1 MLKRGVW
8 MVKLLNK
15 KLEEVITVIKD
26 SKDYQECIKLKEK
39 MKKNAELMQL
49 IDTLKT
55 LQKEYVKNGY
65 QDREKLEEVENKL
78 YEIPIYVTY
87 IGHLKKVNQMISY
100 VEDDLNDYFYQLFN

>member
-1 MLKRGVW
+1 

-26 SKDYQECIKLKEK
+26 SEDYKECVKLKEK
-39 MKKNAELMQL
+39 MKKNEELMQL

-65 QDREKLEEVENKL
+65 QDKEKLEEVENKL
-78 YEIPIYVTY
+78 YEIPIYAIY
-87 IGHLKKVNQMISY
+87 MEHLEKVNQMISY

>member
-1 MLKRGVW
+1 

-15 KLEEVITVIKD
+15 KLEEVITVIKE

-49 IDTLKT
+49 VDTLKT

-65 QDREKLEEVENKL
+65 QDKEKLEEVENKL

-87 IGHLKKVNQMISY
+87 IEHLEKVNQMISY

>member
-1 MLKRGVW
+1 

-39 MKKNAELMQL
+39 MKKNVELMQL

-65 QDREKLEEVENKL
+65 QDKEKLEEVEHKL

-87 IGHLKKVNQMISY
+87 IEHLEKVNQMISY

>member
-1 MLKRGVW
+1 

-15 KLEEVITVIKD
+15 KLEEVITVIKE
-26 SKDYQECIKLKEK
+26 SEDYQECIKLKEK

-49 IDTLKT
+49 VDTLKT

-65 QDREKLEEVENKL
+65 QDKEKLEEVENKL

-87 IGHLKKVNQMISY
+87 MENLEKVNQMISY

>member
-1 MLKRGVW
+1 

-15 KLEEVITVIKD
+15 KLEEVITVIKE
-26 SKDYQECIKLKEK
+26 SEDYQECIKLKEK

-49 IDTLKT
+49 VDTLKT
-55 LQKEYVKNGY
+55 LQKEYVKDGY
-65 QDREKLEEVENKL
+65 QDKEKLEEVENKL

-87 IGHLKKVNQMISY
+87 MERLEKVNQMISY

>member
-1 MLKRGVW
+1 

-15 KLEEVITVIKD
+15 KLEEVITVIKE
-26 SKDYQECIKLKEK
+26 SEDYQECIKLKEK

-65 QDREKLEEVENKL
+65 QDKEKLEEVENKL
-78 YEIPIYVTY
+78 YEIPIYATY
-87 IGHLKKVNQMISY
+87 MERLEKVNQMISY

>member
-1 MLKRGVW
+1 

-15 KLEEVITVIKD
+15 KLEEVITVIKE
-26 SKDYQECIKLKEK
+26 SEDYQECIKLKEK
-39 MKKNAELMQL
+39 MKKNVELMQL

-65 QDREKLEEVENKL
+65 QDKEKLEEVENKL

-87 IGHLKKVNQMISY
+87 MERLEKVNQMISY

>member
-1 MLKRGVW
+1 

-15 KLEEVITVIKD
+15 KLEEVITVIQK
-26 SKDYQECIKLKEK
+26 SEDYQECIKLKEK
-39 MKKNAELMQL
+39 MKKNVELMQL

-65 QDREKLEEVENKL
+65 QDKEKLEEVENKL

-87 IGHLKKVNQMISY
+87 MERLEKVNQMISY

>member
-1 MLKRGVW
+1 

-15 KLEEVITVIKD
+15 KLEEVITVIQE
-26 SKDYQECIKLKEK
+26 SEDYQECIKLKEK

-65 QDREKLEEVENKL
+65 QDKEKLEEVENKL

-87 IGHLKKVNQMISY
+87 MERLEKVNQMISY

>member
-1 MLKRGVW
+1 

-15 KLEEVITVIKD
+15 KLEEVITVIKE
-26 SKDYQECIKLKEK
+26 SEDYQECIKLKEK

-65 QDREKLEEVENKL
+65 QDKEKLEEVENKL

-87 IGHLKKVNQMISY
+87 MERLEKVNQMISY

>member
-1 MLKRGVW
+1 

-15 KLEEVITVIKD
+15 KLEEVITVIKE
-26 SKDYQECIKLKEK
+26 SEDYQECIKLKEK

-49 IDTLKT
+49 IDTLKI

-65 QDREKLEEVENKL
+65 QDKEKLEEVENKL

-87 IGHLKKVNQMISY
+87 IVHLEKVNQMISY

>member
-1 MLKRGVW
+1 

-39 MKKNAELMQL
+39 MKKNVELMQL

-65 QDREKLEEVENKL
+65 QDKEKLEEVENKL

-87 IGHLKKVNQMISY
+87 MERLEKVNQMISY

>member
-1 MLKRGVW
+1 

-39 MKKNAELMQL
+39 MKKNVELMQL

-65 QDREKLEEVENKL
+65 QDKEKLEEVENKL

-87 IGHLKKVNQMISY
+87 IEYLEKVNQMISY

>member
-1 MLKRGVW
+1 

-49 IDTLKT
+49 VDTLKT
-55 LQKEYVKNGY
+55 LQKEYVKDGY
-65 QDREKLEEVENKL
+65 QDKEKLEEVENKL

-87 IGHLKKVNQMISY
+87 MERLEKVNQMISY

>member
-1 MLKRGVW
+1 

-15 KLEEVITVIKD
+15 KLEEVISVIKD

-49 IDTLKT
+49 VDTLKT
-55 LQKEYVKNGY
+55 LQKEYVKDGY
-65 QDREKLEEVENKL
+65 QDKEKLEEVENKL

-87 IGHLKKVNQMISY
+87 MERLEKVNQMISY

>member
-1 MLKRGVW
+1 

-55 LQKEYVKNGY
+55 LQKEYVKN
-65 QDREKLEEVENKL
+65 LSL
-78 YEIPIYVTY
+78 IHI
-87 IGHLKKVNQMISY
+87 
-100 VEDDLNDYFYQLFN
+100 